1 MQAVGGELRRA
12 EGCMRTPLTPTLPN
26 RTLTLELFDQGDDF
40 LISLHLAKLGQQ
52 KLDQECTIAFSLR
65 DNPLRHGILAH
76 WRVGG
81 GRQCGCAV
89 RVGGIAARIHAP
101 RR

>member
-40 LISLHLAKLGQQ
+40 LISLHLE
-52 KLDQECTIAFSLR
+52 KLDEQTHVDKGVQRKYRNLL
-65 DNPLRHGILAH
+65 DLQLDL
-76 WRVGG
+76 
-81 GRQCGCAV
+81 
-89 RVGGIAARIHAP
+89 
-101 RR
+101 